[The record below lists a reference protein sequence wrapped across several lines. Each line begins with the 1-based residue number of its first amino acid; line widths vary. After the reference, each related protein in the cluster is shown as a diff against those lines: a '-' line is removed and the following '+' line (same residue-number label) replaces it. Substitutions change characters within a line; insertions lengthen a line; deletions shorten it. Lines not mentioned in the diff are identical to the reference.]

1 MVQCVCSLM
10 PSWNTYCLTWV
21 SLTLNVG
28 ISSWLHQQ
36 SAAAA
41 PYLGRGV
48 SPQQPIV
55 DHRSSK
61 VIQDFYLYDP
71 SFHSSLGSNT
81 FASEIPTLIIQ
92 SNKLSILLH
101 SNTGKTLSYKN

>member
-1 MVQCVCSLM
+1 MIVVSI
-10 PSWNTYCLTWV
+10 CLLSDALSQPLLSYWGF
-21 SLTLNVG
+21 S
-28 ISSWLHQQ
+28 
-36 SAAAA
+36 
-41 PYLGRGV
+41 YLGRGV

-55 DHRSSK
+55 DRRSSK